1 MCGDTDIYYMYTMY
15 ECILKIMICTVQYIY
30 VQVHNYVGI
39 VLYMYI
45 RTYVSP
51 VVFQLRSHLNERGRD
66 LCPDC
71 KNV

>member
-45 RTYVSP
+45 RIYIYICIAGGVSAAES
-51 VVFQLRSHLNERGRD
+51 FKRER
-66 LCPDC
+66 
-71 KNV
+71 